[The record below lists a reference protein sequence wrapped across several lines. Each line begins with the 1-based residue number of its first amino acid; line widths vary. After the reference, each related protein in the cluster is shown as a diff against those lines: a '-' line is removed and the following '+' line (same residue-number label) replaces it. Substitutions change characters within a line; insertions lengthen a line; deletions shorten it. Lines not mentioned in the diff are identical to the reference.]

1 VDKEEDLVSDVIEGR
16 KKLSKNAKEKIL
28 NLIFYNCIFFIV
40 MMIITLIINI
50 SFNKLLLV
58 NFEEYIKVIQI
69 GVAIVSVVLFEM
81 AYRKD
86 TMKIGCF
93 GIEFVIFSIAILFV
107 PYMYISKS
115 NIKFL
120 KLIVMIFAIYYIVK
134 SIVYAFFKRYEYL
147 KDNMS
152 DVKEIVKDEKESYLD
167 EDSKKTL
174 KERKIQEENK
184 VKKIKNIKKQEKQNK
199 KMLKIK

>member
-1 VDKEEDLVSDVIEGR
+1 MDKEEDLVSDVIEER

-86 TMKIGCF
+86 TMKIGLF
-93 GIEFVIFSIAILFV
+93 GIEFVIFSVAILFV

-115 NIKFL
+115 NIEFL
-120 KLIVMIFAIYYIVK
+120 KLIIMIFVIYYVVK
-134 SIVYAFFKRYEYL
+134 SIVYAFWVRYEYL

-199 KMLKIK
+199 KEKNA

>member
-1 VDKEEDLVSDVIEGR
+1 VDKEEDLVSDVIEER

-86 TMKIGCF
+86 TMKIGLF
-93 GIEFVIFSIAILFV
+93 GIEFVIFSVAILFV

-115 NIKFL
+115 NIEFL
-120 KLIVMIFAIYYIVK
+120 KLIIMIFVIYYVVK
-134 SIVYAFFKRYEYL
+134 SIVYAFWVRYEYL

-199 KMLKIK
+199 KEKNA

>member
-1 VDKEEDLVSDVIEGR
+1 VDKEEDLVSDVIEER

-86 TMKIGCF
+86 TMKIGLF
-93 GIEFVIFSIAILFV
+93 GIEFVIFSVAILFV

-115 NIKFL
+115 NIEFL
-120 KLIVMIFAIYYIVK
+120 KLIIMIFVIYYVVK
-134 SIVYAFFKRYEYL
+134 SIVYAFWVRYEYL

-174 KERKIQEENK
+174 KERKIKEENK

-199 KMLKIK
+199 KEKNA